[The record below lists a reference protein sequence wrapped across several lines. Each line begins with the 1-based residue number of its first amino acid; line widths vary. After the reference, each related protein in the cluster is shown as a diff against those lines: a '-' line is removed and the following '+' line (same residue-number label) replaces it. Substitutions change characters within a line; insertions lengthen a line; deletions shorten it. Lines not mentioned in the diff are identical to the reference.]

1 MLFAF
6 LSYVLF
12 HDETP
17 HQYTSINGL
26 HKSNTWF
33 SGLIGIYQVI
43 LNRKCHLAGLRDK

>member
-33 SGLIGIYQVI
+33 SGLYFLEGTTWAPGQVTT
-43 LNRKCHLAGLRDK
+43 CGLE